1 MPRSDPVLVWLQGPT
16 TSPQEESQNS
26 AGYRKPRPPP
36 CRHPHFLPSLRGFQ
50 GESTSP
56 FRRKRKCVSAG
67 SWRLLRT
74 CRTLSCWRSS
84 LTSRFGTGSASP
96 GAVPPRA
103 REGPGGGGLHQEM
116 DIWSPRG
123 RDVLTAGPLPQGLS
137 PLEEAGGRPVAV
149 ATCRPDALHGM
160 RGWPGRSGPRSGW
173 PDLED
178 HASNPVFRA
187 RLFRVHP
194 GRVSYL
200 LHCDVQASVSP
211 PPEWVLPKS
220 FRERA
225 Y

>member
-1 MPRSDPVLVWLQGPT
+1 MEFTLHAYLQLQNLPGA
-16 TSPQEESQNS
+16 SKASQ
-26 AGYRKPRPPP
+26 R
-36 CRHPHFLPSLRGFQ
+36 
-50 GESTSP
+50 
-56 FRRKRKCVSAG
+56 VSFAG
-67 SWRLLRT
+67 S
-74 CRTLSCWRSS
+74 
-84 LTSRFGTGSASP
+84 GSACRRDHGDFCGLAGLCPVGNLLLPP
-96 GAVPPRA
+96 GSGQDPH
-103 REGPGGGGLHQEM
+103 L
-116 DIWSPRG
+116 
-123 RDVLTAGPLPQGLS
+123 QGLS

-149 ATCRPDALHGM
+149 ETCRPDALHGM

-211 PPEWVLPKS
+211 PPEWVLPKPC
-220 FRERA
+220 RERA

>member
-1 MPRSDPVLVWLQGPT
+1 MPRSDPVLVWLQGPN

-96 GAVPPRA
+96 GAAPPRA
-103 REGPGGGGLHQEM
+103 REGPGGGGAPGDGYLV
-116 DIWSPRG
+116 P
-123 RDVLTAGPLPQGLS
+123 AG
-137 PLEEAGGRPVAV
+137 
-149 ATCRPDALHGM
+149 
-160 RGWPGRSGPRSGW
+160 PGRSNGGSPSPGSVTAGRGW
-173 PDLED
+173 WTTGGCGDM
-178 HASNPVFRA
+178 ST
-187 RLFRVHP
+187 
-194 GRVSYL
+194 
-200 LHCDVQASVSP
+200 
-211 PPEWVLPKS
+211 
-220 FRERA
+220 
-225 Y
+225 